1 VSSLCRFGFENG
13 AYGQQREASAN
24 KELRHSSDQLDTAGN
39 ENIDQ
44 GEEEEHDVVDIDGE
58 LLKLRD
64 MPPLLKHADFGQ
76 SYGLEGDGINL
87 HKIKKE
93 EVNEHLVSALFG

>member
-1 VSSLCRFGFENG
+1 
-13 AYGQQREASAN
+13 
-24 KELRHSSDQLDTAGN
+24 
-39 ENIDQ
+39 
-44 GEEEEHDVVDIDGE
+44 VDIDGE